1 MYFRISS
8 LLHSSQ
14 NVTLC
19 IFRGL
24 DGSKSVVNFRR
35 LLLNI
40 NVKDLA
46 IFTLLVPVLT
56 VRSLLTC

>member
-24 DGSKSVVNFRR
+24 DGSKLVVNFRR

-46 IFTLLVPVLT
+46 VFTLLVPELT